1 MTERPSLFPTAIDAE
16 RAPFL
21 ARVESHWRAVL
32 FERGERDIHHAIRAM
47 ADGTGLAPELAV
59 RVFEQITAGSEDE
72 LDIAAFLLGTDPQV
86 LAPATIAACAR
97 VMLARSHRIR
107 PDVPGA
113 LADTCGTG
121 GDGLK
126 TLNVS
131 TAAALVLVSSD
142 VPVAK
147 HGNRAITSSCGS
159 ADVLESMGVAIDLEP
174 EAVTH
179 VIERARIGFL
189 FAPRFHPSM
198 RFVQSV
204 RRHIAS
210 DGHALGRSLKTV
222 FNVLGPLTNPAG
234 ARIQLVGV
242 YARELV
248 APVAHSLAA
257 LGLTRGLVVHGLG
270 PSSEPMDEI
279 SPFGPTF
286 AATIDVGGVVTLL
299 ELEPGELGVR
309 AIDAA
314 SVAPAPTVAENAAR
328 IRAILSGADDPAREL
343 IALNAG
349 AALWIAGRAPDIR
362 SGLAHARNELGSG
375 SPRTCLDRLVEAT
388 HR

>member
-1 MTERPSLFPTAIDAE
+1 MTERPSLFPVAIDAE
-16 RAPFL
+16 HAPFL

-32 FERGERDIHHAIRAM
+32 FERGERAIHHAIRAL
-47 ADGTGLAPELAV
+47 ANGGGLDPDLAT

-72 LDIAAFLLGTDPQV
+72 LDIATFLVGTDPQM

-97 VMLARSHRIR
+97 VMRERAHRIR
-107 PDVPGA
+107 PEVRGA

-121 GDGLK
+121 GDGFK

-159 ADVLESMGVAIDLEP
+159 ADVLEAMGVAIDLEP
-174 EAVTH
+174 DAVTR

-189 FAPRFHPSM
+189 FAPRFHPAM

-204 RRHIAS
+204 RRQLAS
-210 DGHALGRSLKTV
+210 DGHALGHSLKTV
-222 FNVLGPLTNPAG
+222 FNILGPLTNPAG
-234 ARIQLVGV
+234 AEVQLVGV

-248 APVAHSLAA
+248 LPVAQALAA

-270 PSSEPMDEI
+270 PHGEPMDEI

-286 AATIDVGGVVTLL
+286 AASIDVGGRVTPL
-299 ELEPGELGVR
+299 ELDPGELGVR
-309 AIDAA
+309 TLEPA

-349 AALWIAGRAPDIR
+349 AALWIAGRVADIR
-362 SGLAHARNELGSG
+362 TGLAHARNELGSG
-375 SPRTCLDRLVEAT
+375 RPRKCLDRLAEAAP
-388 HR
+388 R